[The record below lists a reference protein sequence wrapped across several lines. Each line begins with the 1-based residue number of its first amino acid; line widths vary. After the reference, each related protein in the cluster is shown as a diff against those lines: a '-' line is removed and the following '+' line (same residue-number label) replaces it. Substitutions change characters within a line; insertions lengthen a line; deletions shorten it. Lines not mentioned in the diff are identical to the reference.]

1 MKTKIHS
8 TAFFSQRKSR
18 VPKQIQFAFLVCLLI
33 IAISCKKSNS
43 SDVVFKATINGAS
56 QTPPNSSLAT
66 GAATL
71 TYNKDTKI
79 FSIVVTFSG
88 LTATISHIH
97 KAPVG
102 VVGDV
107 IFPFPSPIKS
117 PINYTSPVLTAS
129 QDSALNA
136 DLYYVNIHSET
147 FPDGEIRG
155 QLIKQ

>member
-1 MKTKIHS
+1 
-8 TAFFSQRKSR
+8 
-18 VPKQIQFAFLVCLLI
+18 
-33 IAISCKKSNS
+33 
-43 SDVVFKATINGAS
+43 
-56 QTPPNSSLAT
+56 
-66 GAATL
+66 
-71 TYNKDTKI
+71 
-79 FSIVVTFSG
+79 
-88 LTATISHIH
+88 
-97 KAPVG
+97 PVG

-136 DLYYVNIHSET
+136 DLYYVNIHSAT

>member
-33 IAISCKKSNS
+33 IAISCEKSNS

-56 QTPPNSSLAT
+56 QTPPNSSVAT

-88 LTATISHIH
+88 LTATICSH
-97 KAPVG
+97 
-102 VVGDV
+102 
-107 IFPFPSPIKS
+107 S
-117 PINYTSPVLTAS
+117 
-129 QDSALNA
+129 
-136 DLYYVNIHSET
+136 
-147 FPDGEIRG
+147 
-155 QLIKQ
+155 